1 MLSATESEAPPVLND
16 DNRLSEIEIIFQDE
30 YLAVLN
36 KPFDVLSV
44 PGKVQSLSVQ
54 DYLPTLF
61 PNAERP
67 MLVHRLDR
75 ATSGIL
81 LVAMNQ
87 DIYVALQKQFTKR
100 LVNKKY
106 IAVLEGVID
115 QKSGVIDLPLRVD
128 LDNRPQQLVCFEHG
142 LPAATRFEVLSEENG
157 RTRIAFYPIS
167 GRTHQL
173 RVHAAHPQ
181 GLNTPIVG
189 DDLYGTKSDRL
200 HLHAAKLRFTHPVSR
215 EEIEVACEVGF

>member
-1 MLSATESEAPPVLND
+1 
-16 DNRLSEIEIIFQDE
+16 
-30 YLAVLN
+30 
-36 KPFDVLSV
+36 
-44 PGKVQSLSVQ
+44 VQ

-87 DIYVALQKQFTKR
+87 DIYVALQKQFTAR
-100 LVNKKY
+100 LVKKKY
-106 IAVLEGVID
+106 IAVLDGMID
-115 QKSGVIDLPLRVD
+115 QKSGVINLPLRVD

-142 LPAATRFEVLSEENG
+142 LPATTRFEFISKTDG
-157 RTRIAFYPIS
+157 KTRIAFYPIT

-200 HLHAAKLRFTHPVSR
+200 HLHAAFLQFVHPVHR
-215 EEIEVACEVGF
+215 EDMEVVCEVPF